1 MIKHSNKYIYSL
13 ITITV
18 LFGMNKIYAQETSN
32 KLMILSEHESHI
44 AKDSLIIETID
55 KSKLN
60 LAIKE
65 AERLILNA
73 KVGTTDGTYPQ
84 EAVDNFKLVIDASKN
99 IYQSDKSTQSDIN
112 SQVIKLKTAIEI
124 FENAE
129 INEYLEHKE
138 KLKSAIQ
145 DCINML
151 SDSTEGSS
159 VGEYSKK
166 TRETFK
172 TAIANAEKV
181 AAKTDKNS
189 SLYIN
194 ALEVLQKAKT
204 EFESS
209 VISNTELEKY
219 SKELTSILKKIS
231 TTIKEAE
238 VGILNGGVS
247 ENQKVALS
255 IMYSQIK
262 SMVKDNNNIDTYK
275 KAIKLANNALSD
287 FNDGTIS
294 IDKNNK
300 VNGRKLTGIISKPN
314 SKPTNITMTNK
325 EEFIPQAG
333 IPFDIK
339 LLLKVTGTCFLGL
352 GAIMFRKEP
361 R

>member
-1 MIKHSNKYIYSL
+1 MIKHSKKYIYSL
-13 ITITV
+13 ITIIGLST
-18 LFGMNKIYAQETSN
+18 LNQIYAKETSDKIMMLSDN
-32 KLMILSEHESHI
+32 KMNG
-44 AKDSLIIETID
+44 ANDSLIVDTG
-55 KSKLN
+55 KNKLN
-60 LAIKE
+60 LFIKE
-65 AERLILNA
+65 AESLLLDA
-73 KVGTTDGTYPQ
+73 KVGTTDGLYPQ
-84 EAVDNFKLVIDASKN
+84 EAINNFKLVIDESKQV
-99 IYQSDKSTQSDIN
+99 YQSVKSTQSEIN
-112 SQVIKLKTAIEI
+112 AQIEKLKKAIEI
-124 FENAE
+124 FENEE

-166 TRETFK
+166 TRDTFK
-172 TAIANAEKV
+172 TAIANAEKI

-189 SLYIN
+189 ALYIN

-209 VISNTELEKY
+209 VISNSELEKY
-219 SKELTSILKKIS
+219 ANDLSLQLNNIS
-231 TTIKEAE
+231 RTIKEAE

-262 SMVKDNNNIDTYK
+262 SMVKDNNNIDVYK